1 MRLAL
6 ALLAAASAHAQTRI
20 VSTSP
25 AITETLFALGLGGRV
40 VAVSDYCHYPPD
52 ATKLPR
58 IGSYLTPNIEAII
71 RLQPDLVF
79 IERLPNRAIDQLQG
93 GKFRVEPVVTGDLE
107 ANLRMIET
115 IASAAGVP
123 AKGKEL
129 TASIRADLLRIADH
143 AAKLERRT
151 VLFVVGRAPGRLE
164 GMVAVGR
171 GSYLNELIAIAGG
184 RNPLA
189 DSPLGYP
196 KITLE
201 GVLRIKPGVIID
213 MGEMAETTGV
223 TDAQKQAVIRL
234 WKSRPDL
241 PARVHAVA
249 SDIFVVPGPRMV
261 DAARE
266 LVRLIHGDAK

>member
-40 VAVSDYCHYPPD
+40 VAVSDYCHYPPE
-52 ATKLPR
+52 ATRLPR

-71 RLQPDLVF
+71 RLRPDLVF